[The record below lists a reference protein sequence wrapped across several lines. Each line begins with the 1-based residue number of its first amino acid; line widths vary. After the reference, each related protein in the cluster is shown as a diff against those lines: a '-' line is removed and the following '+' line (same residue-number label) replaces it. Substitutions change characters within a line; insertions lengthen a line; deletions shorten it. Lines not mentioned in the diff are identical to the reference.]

1 MDLGGWV
8 SLLVC
13 AGALGSL
20 AYFTWT
26 MLSVDRHNQRPF
38 RPVWIVLLAGGMD
51 ETDRRGGP
59 DGGGGGGG
67 GDDRPP
73 RVPPRAPR
81 DGVSRRQR
89 HGHLRRP
96 PQRTSTKRAV

>member
-1 MDLGGWV
+1 MDLGSWV
-8 SLLVC
+8 SLVVC

-20 AYFTWT
+20 VCFVWI
-26 MLSVDRHNQRPF
+26 MLFGGSHDQRSF

-59 DGGGGGGG
+59 DDGG

-81 DGVSRRQR
+81 DGVSRCPRR
-89 HGHLRRP
+89 GHLRRS
-96 PQRTSTKRAV
+96 PQTASLKRTV